1 MAPKV
6 GITWDAEADRKILLA
21 ILKDASVTA
30 NINWDDLAA
39 EISTEAAT
47 CSVAALKKHLSR
59 LRISVKNGQDSSS
72 DGSDNPAP
80 KTPATKG
87 KAKGNGTAGSSA
99 GPKSKGKGRKRKVAD
114 ESDDDEG
121 TPLTKRF
128 KKVADKEEEPQIKAE
143 ANDEDEG

>member
-59 LRISVKNGQDSSS
+59 LRISVKNGQDNSS

-80 KTPATKG
+80 ETPATKG
-87 KAKGNGTAGSSA
+87 KGQGQWYCWLFCW
-99 GPKSKGKGRKRKVAD
+99 PQ
-114 ESDDDEG
+114 
-121 TPLTKRF
+121 RF